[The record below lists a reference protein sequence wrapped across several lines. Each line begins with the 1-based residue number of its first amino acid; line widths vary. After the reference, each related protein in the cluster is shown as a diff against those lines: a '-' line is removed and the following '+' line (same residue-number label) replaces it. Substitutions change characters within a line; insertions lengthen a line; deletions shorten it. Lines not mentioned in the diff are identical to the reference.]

1 MRRVRASSGA
11 RATRVAPAV
20 VASMT
25 MTWTI
30 ELDRIAS
37 NYGYMSIGYAELEEI
52 RDLVD
57 SFRAYARPHKLGHV
71 ALELRA
77 ARAAYTSPERRRAPL
92 SRRCATPAVRSRAA
106 L

>member
-1 MRRVRASSGA
+1 
-11 RATRVAPAV
+11 
-20 VASMT
+20 

-30 ELDRIAS
+30 ELDRIAA
-37 NYGYMSIGYAELEEI
+37 NYCTTTIGYAELMEI
-52 RDLVD
+52 HDLVE

-77 ARAAYTSPERRRAPL
+77 ARARYTSPERR
-92 SRRCATPAVRSRAA
+92 CATPPVRSRAA